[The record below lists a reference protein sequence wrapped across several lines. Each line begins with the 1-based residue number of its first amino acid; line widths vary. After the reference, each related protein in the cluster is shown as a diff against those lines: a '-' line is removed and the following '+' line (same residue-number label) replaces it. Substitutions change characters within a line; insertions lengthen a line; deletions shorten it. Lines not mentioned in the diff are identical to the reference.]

1 MTDSRAAF
9 GSDRLPWLADEPA
22 PTPKRRSR
30 NDLLILAIA
39 AVIAVAGGA
48 YWLGSRP
55 MGSGAELS
63 GAISPSP
70 SATVAVPQASPVPV
84 PEVQPAPTPEV
95 QPVVAPEVRPVR
107 QPSVRISA
115 PPARRTARRVLP
127 VEQQTPAVT
136 EQIER
141 ILEAQGDEQT
151 AAPSPSTVTKPAPSA
166 AKSEKLKLWPATES
180 AGATGR
186 IVRIGAFGSRK
197 QAKLGWRYMVRAY
210 PAIAHL
216 PATVVGSQNSRDRHF
231 YRFQIGT
238 TSQAHSEV
246 LCQRMERI
254 HFSCAV
260 VGLPW
265 KPKGVE
271 R

>member
-9 GSDRLPWLADEPA
+9 GTDRLPWLTDEPSPA
-22 PTPKRRSR
+22 QKRRAR
-30 NDLLILAIA
+30 NDLLIWLVA

-48 YWLGSRP
+48 YWIGSRS
-55 MGSGAELS
+55 GSGETEFAGFRS
-63 GAISPSP
+63 SQSPSTTVTMPEP
-70 SATVAVPQASPVPV
+70 SYA
-84 PEVQPAPTPEV
+84 PEVQPAPAPEV
-95 QPVVAPEVRPVR
+95 NPPAVPEVRPVR
-107 QPSVRISA
+107 DESVRITA
-115 PPARRTARRVLP
+115 PPDRRSIRRVLP
-127 VEQQTPAVT
+127 IEQQTPAVT

-141 ILEAQGDEQT
+141 ILKAQGAEQL
-151 AAPSPSTVTKPAPSA
+151 AAPAPETVVKPAPKTAQSD
-166 AKSEKLKLWPATES
+166 KLKLWPATES

-186 IVRIGAFGSRK
+186 IVRIGAFGSRQ
-197 QAKLGWRYMVRAY
+197 QAKLGWRYMVEAY

-216 PATVVGSQNSRDRHF
+216 PATVVASDNSKGRHF

-246 LCQRMERI
+246 LCQRMEDI

-265 KPKGVE
+265 KPTGVE